1 MSMGWETP
9 AAPDKDIQPR
19 IDRPG
24 LLQRVLQGGPLCMI
38 AAPAGFGKSFLAT
51 GLAGALEG
59 ATDADA
65 ADLVSGPAPSG
76 PLVVRGVSALDA
88 EGTRRLAEI
97 VLSDPERRVILIS
110 GSPVQ
115 PELLDLLA
123 HVELHRL
130 GPDRLAFERDET
142 RRVLDQGLVDPVPED
157 LVDETHEV
165 TSGWPALLGGIIPMD
180 GAVERLRELLH
191 EEDPP
196 EHLVLYVR
204 SDILRGVSQQD
215 VDDMGR
221 VAVLRRPDPA
231 ALRAVLGEAD
241 RARHVA
247 EVMSAHQLVV
257 NRQGVV
263 TFRAPLLRESLRAM
277 IWRKDPSAV
286 VQAHRRA
293 AEHLTQR
300 DPEGAA
306 ADIVAHYLAAGD
318 LKMALDHMQ
327 LHADRLLEVV
337 AADRLRGWLDH
348 LEKEIG
354 PLPFRSTAML
364 ARVRAEAGDWSGSR
378 QALLRCERS
387 MREMAALGV
396 GQLAI
401 ARARVAAVQAHTAWL
416 RGLSRE
422 ADTFC
427 QRALRSL
434 DEAPPEL
441 SSDDLEAAEA
451 MRFDL
456 FQLRARLLLEAGHH
470 DQAREALDRIVQGA
484 SVSLRTR
491 AEAHARKELG
501 FLTAREGDVSAAIRH
516 YEQALQLVDRQ
527 ADPDLYGLLS
537 SRIARCHLMQGRWD
551 EARDRLRE
559 GLSVRRRAGSLSG
572 IATTLAVFAELN
584 IAEEQPA
591 EAGVHFRQA
600 VTVMERFAD
609 MKLRAE
615 ILTSYATFLA
625 EHGQVDEAREMAD
638 RVQGL
643 VGDLARVEPT
653 LSALHDEAR
662 AAIAVSEGHI
672 DDAPALLQKARDR
685 LVRLSAHYHVART
698 DLLTAE
704 VYYKQHESGRENVRP
719 SISLL
724 CEQACSVATRFGYH
738 FGQRS
743 RFRPVLELAAF
754 DGGPE
759 SAAYLKRGAEPVT
772 LPLSSPTPSA
782 DADTRPRFR
791 LFGPQGE
798 RVVDAA
804 ELGRVLHKPD
814 GAVLT
819 VLQVDGRCE
828 IRHRG
833 TVTLA
838 ELKRVAL
845 PLLRALITHPGKNMP
860 AANLTE
866 LVWGA
871 GPYDQKARTRLK
883 VAISRLRDMLGED
896 GRHIKTVRGPGTR
909 RASSTAYR
917 LDPAFSFL
925 WVEPLDGPT
934 SP

>member
-1 MSMGWETP
+1 MTRASEGHSGKGREL
-9 AAPDKDIQPR
+9 QPR

-24 LLQRVLQGGPLCMI
+24 LLQRVLQGCSLCLV
-38 AAPAGFGKSFLAT
+38 AAPAGFGKSFLAA
-51 GLAGALEG
+51 GLAQALEG
-59 ATDADA
+59 SQLVHATDVEPLLDGDA
-65 ADLVSGPAPSG
+65 PLIVRSLSALAGPA
-76 PLVVRGVSALDA
+76 LRH
-88 EGTRRLAEI
+88 LAAAI
-97 VLSDPERRVILIS
+97 VARPERRMVLLCS
-110 GSPVQ
+110 SPV
-115 PELLDLLA
+115 PGEFLDLIA
-123 HVELHRL
+123 NVEVHRI

-142 RRVLDQGLVDPVPED
+142 RRVLDQALHEPVPED

-165 TSGWPALLGGIIPMD
+165 TAGWPALLGGILPSD
-180 GAVERLRELLH
+180 GSVERLRALLH
-191 EEDPP
+191 VDDPP
-196 EHLVLYVR
+196 QHLIEYVR
-204 SDILRGVSQQD
+204 TEILHGISQSDI
-215 VDDMGR
+215 DDMGR
-221 VAVLRRPDPA
+221 AAVLRRPDPA
-231 ALRAVLGEAD
+231 ALRAVLADAD
-241 RARHVA
+241 RARRVA
-247 EVMSAHQLVV
+247 EVMASHQLVV

-263 TFRAPLLRESLRAM
+263 TFRAPLIRESLRTL
-277 IWRKDPSAV
+277 IWRKDPAAV
-286 VQAHRRA
+286 VSAHRLA

-306 ADIVAHYLAAGD
+306 PDIVAHHLSANEHKAA
-318 LKMALDHMQ
+318 LNHMQ

-337 AADRLRGWLDH
+337 AAERLRGWLDH
-348 LEKEIG
+348 LETEAG

-364 ARVRAEAGDWSGSR
+364 ARVRAEAGDWTGSR

-387 MREMAALGV
+387 MREMAAQGV
-396 GQLAI
+396 GQLAV

-441 SSDDLEAAEA
+441 TPDELEAAEA

-456 FQLRARLLLEAGHH
+456 YQLRARLLLEAGHH

-501 FLTAREGDVSAAIRH
+501 LLTAREGDVATAIRH

-584 IAEEQPA
+584 IAEEQPQDA
-591 EAGVHFRQA
+591 TAHFRQA
-600 VTVMERFAD
+600 SAVMERFAD

-615 ILTSYATFLA
+615 ILTSFATFLA
-625 EHGQVDEAREMAD
+625 EQGQVDEARDMAD

-653 LSALHDEAR
+653 LSALHEEAR
-662 AAIAVSEGHI
+662 AAIAVADQRLDEA
-672 DDAPALLQKARDR
+672 APLLQKARDR
-685 LVRLSAHYHVART
+685 LVRLSAHFHVART

-704 VYYKQHESGRENVRP
+704 VYYKLHESGRENVRP

-724 CEQACSVATRFGYH
+724 CEQACSVANRFGYH
-738 FGQRS
+738 FGQRL

-772 LPLSSPTPSA
+772 LPVSTPTPAS
-782 DADTRPRFR
+782 DTDSRPRFR
-791 LFGPQGE
+791 LYGPQGE
-798 RVVDAA
+798 RIVDAA
-804 ELGRVLHKPD
+804 ELGRLLHKPD

-833 TVTLA
+833 SVQLA
-838 ELKRVAL
+838 DLKRVAL
-845 PLLRALITHPGKNMP
+845 PLLRALVTHPGKNLP

-866 LVWGA
+866 MVWGV

-925 WVEPLDGPT
+925 WVEPADGAAA
-934 SP
+934 S

>member
-1 MSMGWETP
+1 MSTGWDGLDSE
-9 AAPDKDIQPR
+9 KDIQPR

-24 LLQRVLQGGPLCMI
+24 LLQRVIQGPPACLI
-38 AAPAGFGKSFLAT
+38 AAPAGFGKSFLAS
-51 GLAGALEG
+51 GLAAAIPG
-59 ATDADA
+59 A
-65 ADLVSGPAPSG
+65 ADVDAGELVRGPMPAG
-76 PLVVRGVSALDA
+76 PLVVRGVSALDSA
-88 EGTRRLAEI
+88 GTRRLADI
-97 VLSDPERRVILIS
+97 VLADPSRVVVLIS

-115 PELLDLLA
+115 PALLDLLA
-123 HVELHRL
+123 NVDLHRL

-142 RRVLDQGLVDPVPED
+142 RRVLDQGLIEPVPED

-165 TSGWPALLGGIIPMD
+165 TAGWPALLGGIVPLD
-180 GAVERLRELLH
+180 GSVERLRELLRL
-191 EEDPP
+191 EDPP
-196 EHLVLYVR
+196 EHLVRYVR
-204 SDILRGVSQQD
+204 TDILRGVASQ
-215 VDDMGR
+215 DMDAMGCA
-221 VAVLRRPDPA
+221 AVLRRPDPA
-231 ALRAVLGEAD
+231 ALRAVLGDAD

-247 EVMSAHQLVV
+247 EVMAAHQLVV

-277 IWRKDPSAV
+277 IWRKDQAAV
-286 VQAHRRA
+286 LQAHRRA
-293 AEHLTQR
+293 AEHLAQR

-306 ADIVAHYLAAGD
+306 ADVVAHFLAAGD
-318 LKMALDHMQ
+318 LRAALGHMQ

-337 AADRLRGWLDH
+337 AAERLRGWLDL
-348 LEKEIG
+348 LEREIG
-354 PLPFRSTAML
+354 PLPFRTTAML

-387 MREMAALGV
+387 MREMAAQGT
-396 GQLAI
+396 GQLAV

-441 SSDDLEAAEA
+441 AADDLEAAEA

-470 DQAREALDRIVQGA
+470 EQAREALDRIVQGA

-501 FLTAREGDVSAAIRH
+501 LLTAREGDVTTAIRH
-516 YEQALQLVDRQ
+516 YEQALQLIDRQ

-615 ILTSYATFLA
+615 ILTAYAAFLA
-625 EHGQVDEAREMAD
+625 ENGHVEEAREMAD

-662 AAIAVSEGHI
+662 ASIAVAEGHV
-672 DDAPALLQKARDR
+672 DEAPGILQKARDR
-685 LVRLSAHYHVART
+685 LVRLSAHYHVARA

-704 VYYKQHESGRENVRP
+704 VYYKQHEAGRDNVRA
-719 SISLL
+719 SITLL
-724 CEQACSVATRFGYH
+724 CEQACSVANRFGYH
-738 FGQRS
+738 FGQRR
-743 RFRPVLELAAF
+743 RFRPVLELAIF
-754 DGGPE
+754 DGGAE
-759 SAAYLKRGAEPVT
+759 SAAYFKRGAEPVT
-772 LPLSSPTPSA
+772 LPLSSPTPA
-782 DADTRPRFR
+782 LDTDNRPRFR

-798 RVVDAA
+798 RIVDSS

-833 TVTLA
+833 SVQLA

-845 PLLRALITHPGKNMP
+845 PLLRALITHPGKNLP

-866 LVWGA
+866 AVWGA

-925 WVEPLDGPT
+925 WVEPIDGP
-934 SP
+934 PPA